1 MAPISVRHWGTNMK
15 LFQPKSRQHFS
26 VVSNS
31 PYNYLSVLFL
41 YPSLE
46 SFFAWFR
53 SRLRFIRTRTCVY
66 THLRIHRNE
75 LTHTQLQGHIQSER
89 ERQRQRGREMAAG
102 PVRDSLTVTVN
113 LIDHLSNCDRHILYI
128 HIHSNIHMYVCVYV
142 KMEGSVTGGN
152 AT

>member
-1 MAPISVRHWGTNMK
+1 MAPISVCHWGTKMK

-75 LTHTQLQGHIQSER
+75 LTHTHNCKVTYSQKE
-89 ERQRQRGREMAAG
+89 
-102 PVRDSLTVTVN
+102 RDS
-113 LIDHLSNCDRHILYI
+113 DR
-128 HIHSNIHMYVCVYV
+128 
-142 KMEGSVTGGN
+142 EGEKWQQDQ
-152 AT
+152 